1 VSSVYEITDTREARA
16 PNPAAVSPA
25 IPALFPASVVAAE
38 LRGPG
43 NPSLLHAEE
52 FEHIRRAVRKRAE
65 EFAAG
70 RLCARRALMEFGIED
85 FPLRMRE
92 NRTPAWPGGIA
103 GSITHTKEY
112 CAVVVAKRGAC
123 RSIGL
128 DAEIVCRV
136 TPDLWK
142 HICTDQELDWL
153 STLPEADRP
162 NCAALIFSAKEAFY
176 KCQYD
181 LTGEFLDFQDLQL
194 DLAASDL
201 AEERWAIRPA
211 RDILITRHAEP
222 PYLGRFFL
230 DGELIVTG
238 SILLSGELQSQP
250 K

>member
-1 VSSVYEITDTREARA
+1 
-16 PNPAAVSPA
+16 
-25 IPALFPASVVAAE
+25 LFPASVVAAE

-103 GSITHTKEY
+103 GSITHTHGY
-112 CAVVVAKRGAC
+112 CAVVITKRGAC

-128 DAEIVCRV
+128 DAEITGRV
-136 TPDLWK
+136 TPELWT
-142 HICTDQELDWL
+142 HICTPQELDWL
-153 STLPEADRP
+153 HTLPEADRLKG
-162 NCAALIFSAKEAFY
+162 AGLIFSAKEAFY

-181 LTGEFLDFQDLQL
+181 LTGEFLEFRDLQL
-194 DLAASDL
+194 DFAASGL
-201 AEERWAIRPA
+201 AKEQWAITPTK
-211 RDILITRHAEP
+211 DILITRHAEP

-238 SILLSGELQSQP
+238 SILLSGELQGQP
-250 K
+250 E